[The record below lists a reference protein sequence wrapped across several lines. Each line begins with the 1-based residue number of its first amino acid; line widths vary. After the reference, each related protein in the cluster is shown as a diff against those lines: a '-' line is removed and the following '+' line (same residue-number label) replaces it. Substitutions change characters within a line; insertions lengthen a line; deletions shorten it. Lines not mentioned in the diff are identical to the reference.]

1 MNNNE
6 KWLKKYEYAKIF
18 YEHYGNLDV
27 HREFKTIDGYTNNE
41 NGITLGSWI
50 HVQKNLYNNGKLSE
64 DRIELLKKL
73 KMNFE
78 NKFERLSWYTWYEY
92 AKKYFDHYGDC
103 DIKINFKTDDGYTYK
118 SDGRL
123 ALGIWLYNQREF
135 YRRGKLSE
143 ERIELLEKIKIN
155 FNNLRNKMT
164 WEEWYNLAKI
174 YYEHYD
180 NLEIPYYFA
189 TKDGYTFDKD
199 GMKLGNW
206 VESQRKNTK
215 IDSSHKKLLIKIGMR
230 FENKNKV
237 LPWNEWYDLANNY
250 FKYYGN
256 LNIKSDFKTMD
267 GYTYDELGFSLG
279 RWLVDQRHFYKIG
292 KLSLNRIDLLND
304 IGAKLD
310 NHLNDITWEEYYK
323 YATIYYNY
331 YKNLNIKRTFKTDDG
346 FNLKKDGKIL
356 LGNWIFTQKE
366 LYKKGHLTSDKIIA
380 LENIGMLW
388 TAKQNNNEIIKLCND
403 YNIEFSRNKSILKH
417 ITIQELYSKI
427 QFLID
432 NNIPLIDDFG
442 VLHEIFSL
450 SSDSMLDKYGYSL
463 INLIDTY
470 YKVKTK
476 IKTK

>member
-215 IDSSHKKLLIKIGMR
+215 IDSSHK
-230 FENKNKV
+230 
-237 LPWNEWYDLANNY
+237 
-250 FKYYGN
+250 
-256 LNIKSDFKTMD
+256 
-267 GYTYDELGFSLG
+267 
-279 RWLVDQRHFYKIG
+279 
-292 KLSLNRIDLLND
+292 
-304 IGAKLD
+304 
-310 NHLNDITWEEYYK
+310 
-323 YATIYYNY
+323 
-331 YKNLNIKRTFKTDDG
+331 
-346 FNLKKDGKIL
+346 
-356 LGNWIFTQKE
+356 
-366 LYKKGHLTSDKIIA
+366 
-380 LENIGMLW
+380 
-388 TAKQNNNEIIKLCND
+388 
-403 YNIEFSRNKSILKH
+403 
-417 ITIQELYSKI
+417 
-427 QFLID
+427 
-432 NNIPLIDDFG
+432 
-442 VLHEIFSL
+442 
-450 SSDSMLDKYGYSL
+450 
-463 INLIDTY
+463 
-470 YKVKTK
+470 
-476 IKTK
+476 